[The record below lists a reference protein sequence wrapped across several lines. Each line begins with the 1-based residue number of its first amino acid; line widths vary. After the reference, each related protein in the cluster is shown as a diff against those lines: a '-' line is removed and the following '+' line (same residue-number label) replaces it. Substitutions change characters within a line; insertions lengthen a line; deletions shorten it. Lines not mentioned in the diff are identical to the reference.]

1 MLLFALTTV
10 AQPVYY
16 TLFVSSCLR
25 VPFSPTSLSEV
36 PPPTSTPLKHWN
48 LFVCCLW
55 VCFVLFLT
63 LGGVKWVVHRRLEAR
78 EAYGTGDIG
87 AVIR

>member
-25 VPFSPTSLSEV
+25 VPFGPTSLPEV
-36 PPPTSTPLKHWN
+36 PPPTSAPLKHWN
-48 LFVCCLW
+48 LFVCCLL
-55 VCFVLFLT
+55 CFFFN
-63 LGGVKWVVHRRLEAR
+63 LGRGSSGLSVEGQRPGKLIAME
-78 EAYGTGDIG
+78 T
-87 AVIR
+87 